1 MFRRLARKTR
11 LSSKYLM
18 QLALFQGV
26 SHEFVISPFSTVP
39 KDMSFR
45 SQSFNFSF
53 VVLLAMRS
61 SLRRASTLLFIYT
74 LCHILDIKNA
84 DSRSQRFAFKRHCTR
99 CSPHC
104 RKGPLGPFRV
114 FGRCRRLRA

>member
-18 QLALFQGV
+18 QLALFQGI
-26 SHEFVISPFSTVP
+26 SHEFVISPVSTVP

-53 VVLLAMRS
+53 VVPIGHALFVAPCIDALVHLY
-61 SLRRASTLLFIYT
+61 SLS
-74 LCHILDIKNA
+74 H
-84 DSRSQRFAFKRHCTR
+84 
-99 CSPHC
+99 
-104 RKGPLGPFRV
+104 
-114 FGRCRRLRA
+114 FGY